1 MLKVI
6 DSINFHNKGEKGMK
20 MLKSLAMVALLVSV
34 QCVTAMD
41 DRLIVNEP
49 ISEALG
55 MYLDK
60 IKTLVQEPVS
70 LDKYG
75 IDSLKEL
82 SKSLES
88 LKRYRTLFRAEN
100 DNEYNAIN
108 AVLGLVLS
116 KMEYY
121 DQKLSFLPED
131 TGNDLEI
138 SSLTQDTDSIALS
151 RVATVRALV
160 DGIKHKVDV
169 MKRNNK

>member
-1 MLKVI
+1 
-6 DSINFHNKGEKGMK
+6 
-20 MLKSLAMVALLVSV
+20 
-34 QCVTAMD
+34 
-41 DRLIVNEP
+41 
-49 ISEALG
+49 
-55 MYLDK
+55 
-60 IKTLVQEPVS
+60 
-70 LDKYG
+70 
-75 IDSLKEL
+75 LKEL